1 MDHKDPHAG
10 ADRTEAH
17 GCAEHNHA
25 HGGVDRIDLRT
36 DLAHANE
43 TLRNRQLCFRLKQTL
58 PLGEEYNK
66 LVSELFYGHIG
77 AGSYMMPPLTVVGAS
92 RITIGA
98 NVFIMDGIL
107 LMGSGGIT
115 IEDNVQIAANAQILS
130 NNHDLRDR
138 EIITLAPV
146 RICRGAWIGAG
157 ATILPGV
164 TIGENAVVG
173 AASVV
178 TRDVAPNSIV
188 AGNPA
193 RLLRTFDTTADNYF

>member
-1 MDHKDPHAG
+1 MSKSNEAG
-10 ADRTEAH
+10 
-17 GCAEHNHA
+17 
-25 HGGVDRIDLRT
+25 RIDLRT
-36 DLAHANE
+36 DIDHANE
-43 TLRNRQLCFRLKQTL
+43 TLRNRQLCFRLKQTM
-58 PLGEEYNK
+58 PLGDEYNN
-66 LVSELFYGHIG
+66 LVKELFYGNIG
-77 AGSYMMPPLTVVGAS
+77 EGSYMMPPLTVVGAS
-92 RITIGA
+92 RISIGK

-115 IEDNVQIAANAQILS
+115 IEDNVQLAANVQILS

-138 EIITLAPV
+138 EVITLAPV
-146 RICRGAWIGAG
+146 KLCKGAWIGAG

-178 TRDVAPNSIV
+178 TRDVAPNTIV

-193 RLLRTFDTTADNYF
+193 RVLRTFDPSTDNYF

>member
-1 MDHKDPHAG
+1 M
-10 ADRTEAH
+10 
-17 GCAEHNHA
+17 
-25 HGGVDRIDLRT
+25 
-36 DLAHANE
+36 
-43 TLRNRQLCFRLKQTL
+43 
-58 PLGEEYNK
+58 PLGDEYNSHVK
-66 LVSELFYGHIG
+66 ELFYGNIG
-77 AGSYMMPPLTVVGAS
+77 EDSYMMPPLTVVGAS
-92 RITIGA
+92 RISIGR

-115 IEDNVQIAANAQILS
+115 IEDNVQLAANVQILS

-138 EIITLAPV
+138 EVITLAPV

-178 TRDVAPNSIV
+178 TRDVAPNTIV

-193 RLLRTFDTTADNYF
+193 KLLRSFDPSTDNYF

>member
-1 MDHKDPHAG
+1 MSKSKEAG
-10 ADRTEAH
+10 
-17 GCAEHNHA
+17 
-25 HGGVDRIDLRT
+25 RIDLRT
-36 DLAHANE
+36 DIEHANE
-43 TLRNRQLCFRLKQTL
+43 TLRNRQLCFRLKQTM
-58 PLGEEYNK
+58 PLGDEYNG
-66 LVSELFYGHIG
+66 LVNELFYGKIG
-77 AGSYMMPPLTVVGAS
+77 KDSYMMPPLTVVGAS
-92 RITIGA
+92 KISIGN

-115 IEDNVQIAANAQILS
+115 IEDNAQIAANVQILS

-138 EIITLAPV
+138 EVITLAPV

-178 TRDVAPNSIV
+178 TRDVAPNTIV

-193 RLLRTFDTTADNYF
+193 KVLRTFDPATDNYF

>member
-1 MDHKDPHAG
+1 MSKSKEAG
-10 ADRTEAH
+10 
-17 GCAEHNHA
+17 
-25 HGGVDRIDLRT
+25 RIDLRT
-36 DLAHANE
+36 DIEHANE
-43 TLRNRQLCFRLKQTL
+43 TIRNRQLCFRLKQTM
-58 PLGEEYNK
+58 PLGDEYNS
-66 LVSELFYGHIG
+66 LVNELFFGKIG
-77 AGSYMMPPLTVVGAS
+77 EGSYMMPPLTVVGAS
-92 RITIGA
+92 RISIGK

-115 IEDNVQIAANAQILS
+115 IEDNVQLAANVQILS

-138 EIITLAPV
+138 EVITLAPV

-178 TRDVAPNSIV
+178 TRDVAPNTIV

-193 RLLRTFDTTADNYF
+193 KLLRSFDPTTDNYF

>member
-1 MDHKDPHAG
+1 MSKSKEAG
-10 ADRTEAH
+10 
-17 GCAEHNHA
+17 
-25 HGGVDRIDLRT
+25 RIDLRT
-36 DLAHANE
+36 DIEHANE
-43 TLRNRQLCFRLKQTL
+43 TLRNRQLCFRLKQTM
-58 PLGEEYNK
+58 PLGDEYNSHVK
-66 LVSELFYGHIG
+66 ELFYGNIG
-77 AGSYMMPPLTVVGAS
+77 EDSYMMPPLTVVGAS
-92 RITIGA
+92 RISIDR

-115 IEDNVQIAANAQILS
+115 IEDNVQLAANVQILS

-138 EIITLAPV
+138 EVITLAPV

-178 TRDVAPNSIV
+178 TRDVAPNTIV

-193 RLLRTFDTTADNYF
+193 KLLRSFDPSTDNYF

>member
-1 MDHKDPHAG
+1 MAK
-10 ADRTEAH
+10 TEES
-17 GCAEHNHA
+17 G
-25 HGGVDRIDLRT
+25 RIDLRT
-36 DLAHANE
+36 DVEHANE
-43 TLRNRQLCFRLKQTL
+43 TIRNRQMCFRLKQTM
-58 PLGEEYNK
+58 PLSDEYNR
-66 LVSELFYGHIG
+66 LVSELFYGNIG
-77 AGSYMMPPLTVVGAS
+77 EGSYMMPPLTVVGAS
-92 RITIGA
+92 RISIGR

-115 IEDNVQIAANAQILS
+115 IEDNAQLAANVQILS

-138 EIITLAPV
+138 EVITLAPV
-146 RICRGAWIGAG
+146 KIGKGAWIGAG

-178 TRDVAPNSIV
+178 TRDVAPNTIV

-193 RLLRTFDTTADNYF
+193 KVLRSFDPSTDNYF

>member
-1 MDHKDPHAG
+1 M
-10 ADRTEAH
+10 
-17 GCAEHNHA
+17 
-25 HGGVDRIDLRT
+25 
-36 DLAHANE
+36 
-43 TLRNRQLCFRLKQTL
+43 
-58 PLGEEYNK
+58 PLGDEYNS
-66 LVSELFYGHIG
+66 LVKELFYGNIG
-77 AGSYMMPPLTVVGAS
+77 EDSYMMPPLTVVGAS
-92 RITIGA
+92 RISIGR

-115 IEDNVQIAANAQILS
+115 IEDNVQLAANVQILS

-138 EIITLAPV
+138 EVITLAPV

-178 TRDVAPNSIV
+178 TRDVAPNTIV

-193 RLLRTFDTTADNYF
+193 KLLRSFDPSTDNYF

>member
-1 MDHKDPHAG
+1 MSKSNEAG
-10 ADRTEAH
+10 
-17 GCAEHNHA
+17 
-25 HGGVDRIDLRT
+25 RIDLRT
-36 DLAHANE
+36 DIDHANE
-43 TLRNRQLCFRLKQTL
+43 TLRNRQLCFRLKQTM
-58 PLGEEYNK
+58 PLGDEYNN
-66 LVSELFYGHIG
+66 LVKELFYGNIG
-77 AGSYMMPPLTVVGAS
+77 EVSYMMPPLTVVGAS
-92 RITIGA
+92 RISIGK

-115 IEDNVQIAANAQILS
+115 IEDNVQLAANVQILS

-138 EIITLAPV
+138 EVITLAPV
-146 RICRGAWIGAG
+146 KLCKGAWIGAG

-178 TRDVAPNSIV
+178 TRDVAPNTIV

-193 RLLRTFDTTADNYF
+193 KVLRTFDPSTDNYF

>member
-1 MDHKDPHAG
+1 MKKAKEEG
-10 ADRTEAH
+10 
-17 GCAEHNHA
+17 
-25 HGGVDRIDLRT
+25 RIDLRT
-36 DLAHANE
+36 DVEHANE
-43 TLRNRQLCFRLKQTL
+43 TIRNRQMCFRLKQTM
-58 PLGEEYNK
+58 PLGDEYNA
-66 LVSELFYGHIG
+66 LVKELFYGNIG
-77 AGSYMMPPLTVVGAS
+77 EGSYMMPPLTVVGAS
-92 RITIGA
+92 NIRIGS

-115 IEDNVQIAANAQILS
+115 IEDNAQLAANVQILS

-138 EIITLAPV
+138 EVITLAPV
-146 RICRGAWIGAG
+146 RIGRGAWIGAG

-178 TRDVAPNSIV
+178 TRDVPDNTIV

-193 RLLRTFDTTADNYF
+193 KVLRTFDPSTDNYF

>member
-1 MDHKDPHAG
+1 MSKSKEAG
-10 ADRTEAH
+10 
-17 GCAEHNHA
+17 
-25 HGGVDRIDLRT
+25 RIDLRT
-36 DLAHANE
+36 DIEHANE
-43 TLRNRQLCFRLKQTL
+43 TLRNRQLCFRLKQTM
-58 PLGEEYNK
+58 PLGDEYNA
-66 LVSELFYGHIG
+66 LVKELFYGNIG
-77 AGSYMMPPLTVVGAS
+77 DDSYMMPPLAVVGAS
-92 RITIGA
+92 RISIGR

-115 IEDNVQIAANAQILS
+115 IEDNVQLAANVQILS

-138 EIITLAPV
+138 EVITLAPV

-178 TRDVAPNSIV
+178 TRDVAPNTIV

-193 RLLRTFDTTADNYF
+193 KLLRSFDPSTDNYF

>member
-1 MDHKDPHAG
+1 MSAESKEAG
-10 ADRTEAH
+10 
-17 GCAEHNHA
+17 
-25 HGGVDRIDLRT
+25 RIDLRV
-36 DLAHANE
+36 DLVHANE
-43 TLRNRQLCFRLKQTL
+43 TMRNRQFCFRLKQLL
-58 PLGEEYNK
+58 PLSEEYNNM
-66 LVSELFYGHIG
+66 VSELLYGNIG
-77 AGSYMMPPLTVVGAS
+77 EGSYMMPPLTVVGAS
-92 RITIGA
+92 RIKIGK

-115 IEDNVQIAANAQILS
+115 IDDNAQLAANVQILS

-138 EIITLAPV
+138 EVITLAPV
-146 RICRGAWIGAG
+146 HIGRGAWIGAG

-178 TRDVAPNSIV
+178 TRDVPANTIV

-193 RLLRTFDTTADNYF
+193 RVLRTFDPATDNYF

>member
-1 MDHKDPHAG
+1 MSKP
-10 ADRTEAH
+10 TEA
-17 GCAEHNHA
+17 G
-25 HGGVDRIDLRT
+25 RIDLRT
-36 DLAHANE
+36 DVEHANE
-43 TLRNRQLCFRLKQTL
+43 TLRNRQMCFRLKQTM
-58 PLGEEYNK
+58 PLCEEYNN
-66 LVSELFYGHIG
+66 LVNELFYGNIG
-77 AGSYMMPPLTVVGAS
+77 EGSYMMPPLTVVGAS
-92 RITIGA
+92 RILIGK

-115 IEDNVQIAANAQILS
+115 IEDNAQLAANVQILS

-138 EIITLAPV
+138 EVITLAPV

-173 AASVV
+173 AGSVV
-178 TRDVAPNSIV
+178 TRDVAPNTIV

-193 RLLRTFDTTADNYF
+193 KLLRNFDPATDNYF